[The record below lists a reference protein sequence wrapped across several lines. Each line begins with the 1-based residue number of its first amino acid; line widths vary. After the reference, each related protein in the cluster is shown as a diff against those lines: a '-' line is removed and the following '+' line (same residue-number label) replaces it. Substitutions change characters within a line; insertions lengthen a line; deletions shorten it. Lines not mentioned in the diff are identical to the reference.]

1 MRWLDVST
9 ENCSIQRTLDLVGE
23 KSTLLV
29 LREAANGV
37 RRFQDFHDHV
47 GISRPLLA
55 DRLRK
60 LVAVG
65 ILETRPYREAG
76 QRARHEYR
84 LTRKGWDLH
93 PALVALMQ
101 WGDAYLA
108 DPEGPSVRLTHDA
121 CGHEVRVTMT
131 CACGDQEPGQAD
143 VAIEPG
149 PSVKRR

>member
-23 KSTLLV
+23 KWTLLV

-47 GISRPLLA
+47 GLSRPLLA

-60 LVAVG
+60 LVAAG
-65 ILETRPYREAG
+65 ILETRPYQDDG
-76 QRARHEYR
+76 QRARREYR

-93 PALVALMQ
+93 PTLVALMQ

-108 DPEGPSVRLTHDA
+108 DPQGPSVRLTHHT
-121 CGHEVRVTMT
+121 CGHDVRVTMT
-131 CACGDQEPGQAD
+131 CACGDHEPGHPD
-143 VAIEPG
+143 VAVEPG